1 MRNKI
6 EFMAKSLNLSKELN
20 NLSISEDVQILQKK
34 FDKDKDIICF
44 VRLRNKADIKYP
56 DNQEVP
62 TQDGFVLVYS
72 QDFINDFALN
82 NNLSLELSAM
92 PDKILAVA
100 KLSKKIDLPVFE
112 DLKESDNT
120 NESKISEP
128 KKQNRKVNKGD

>member
-20 NLSISEDVQILQKK
+20 NLSVNNEVQILQKK

-56 DNQEVP
+56 DKQEVP
-62 TQDGFVLVYS
+62 TLDGIVLVHS

-82 NNLSLELSAM
+82 NNLNLELSAM
-92 PDKILAVA
+92 SEKILAVA

-120 NESKISEP
+120 NESKISET

>member
-56 DNQEVP
+56 DSQEVP
-62 TQDGFVLVYS
+62 TQDGFVLVHS

-82 NNLSLELSAM
+82 NNLKLELSAM
-92 PDKILAVA
+92 PEKILAVA

>member
-56 DNQEVP
+56 DSQEVP
-62 TQDGFVLVYS
+62 TQDGFVLVHS

-82 NNLSLELSAM
+82 NNLNLELSAM
-92 PDKILAVA
+92 PEKILAVA